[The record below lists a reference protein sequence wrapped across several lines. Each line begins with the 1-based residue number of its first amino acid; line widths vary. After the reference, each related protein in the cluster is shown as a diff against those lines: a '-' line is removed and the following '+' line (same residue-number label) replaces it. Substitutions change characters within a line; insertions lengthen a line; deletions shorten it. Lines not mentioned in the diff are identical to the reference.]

1 MKGPSVPDWP
11 RVLTCSDRQR
21 RAAISLNLIHS
32 LRGEVHGYYYRRN
45 QSSQKR
51 LAILGVGAGHGQCA
65 WRLRAHWPC
74 GQNAA
79 MTSQDQLSS
88 LQAALQQLRSDSLTV
103 AAFSRL
109 AQSQPMLVAALP
121 PRYNEVLLQL
131 LDRLES
137 SALFTEESCSFS
149 QKELL
154 DSLQM
159 WLDQAQRQL
168 DKARTP

>member
-1 MKGPSVPDWP
+1 
-11 RVLTCSDRQR
+11 
-21 RAAISLNLIHS
+21 
-32 LRGEVHGYYYRRN
+32 
-45 QSSQKR
+45 
-51 LAILGVGAGHGQCA
+51 
-65 WRLRAHWPC
+65 
-74 GQNAA
+74 

-109 AQSQPMLVAALP
+109 AQSQTMLVAALP

-149 QKELL
+149 QKDLL
-154 DSLQM
+154 DSLQL
-159 WLDQAQRQL
+159 WL
-168 DKARTP
+168 DKAQLQLRQA